1 MKGENRASAGQRG
14 AVIVEASL
22 VLPFFMFAVF
32 TMLSI
37 VQMAC
42 AEARVNIALDSATK
56 QMAEYVHVYFA
67 AGLDETFTGQNG
79 KSSAIANEV
88 ADFLSQLGQGL
99 GNLDQ
104 ELGQFVDNSGKA
116 LHGDSLTALVQDGIG
131 AVVAEQMLKNN
142 LKDDPSDTAEAFMK
156 RNRIENL
163 NMYGSK
169 FLEAGEGSTGKDI
182 FMRVNYDI
190 RVIRLL
196 NLDFSFHIS
205 HCAYAKA
212 WTGD

>member
-1 MKGENRASAGQRG
+1 
-14 AVIVEASL
+14 
-22 VLPFFMFAVF
+22 
-32 TMLSI
+32 
-37 VQMAC
+37 
-42 AEARVNIALDSATK
+42 
-56 QMAEYVHVYFA
+56 
-67 AGLDETFTGQNG
+67 
-79 KSSAIANEV
+79 
-88 ADFLSQLGQGL
+88 
-99 GNLDQ
+99 
-104 ELGQFVDNSGKA
+104 
-116 LHGDSLTALVQDGIG
+116 
-131 AVVAEQMLKNN
+131 MLKNN
-142 LKDDPSDTAEAFMK
+142 LKDGPSDTAEAFMK

-212 WTGD
+212 WAGD